1 MRAGRSGKDG
11 LGLTTYNAG
20 EVKIPRSLEN
30 CQVLSISLYFNHIFS
45 FDVLMP
51 TWLLVLKKNLVFSKK
66 TRLILGISS
75 VEFFMIIIP
84 NKPHKDLENIG
95 IIVQNYIA
103 VTDMSFWFFLLI
115 FYVIIFFRMFF
126 TTYYHKE

>member
-1 MRAGRSGKDG
+1 MRTGRSGKDG

-30 CQVLSISLYFNHIFS
+30 CQVLSISLTLIIF
-45 FDVLMP
+45 FHLMF
-51 TWLLVLKKNLVFSKK
+51 WCQLGCWYWKKNLVFSTK

>member
-1 MRAGRSGKDG
+1 MVVG
-11 LGLTTYNAG
+11 T
-20 EVKIPRSLEN
+20 E
-30 CQVLSISLYFNHIFS
+30 
-45 FDVLMP
+45 
-51 TWLLVLKKNLVFSKK
+51 KNLVFSTK

-103 VTDMSFWFFLLI
+103 VTDMSFWFFSLNFLCHYLFQNVFHNLLSQRI
-115 FYVIIFFRMFF
+115 ASLYGLNLI
-126 TTYYHKE
+126 